1 MADLRTTFM
10 GIELK
15 NPIIL
20 GSSNLVDDLEVIKKI
35 ENAGVAAVVYHS
47 LFEEQIN
54 LEQIQMDDLLAEY
67 DNRSAEMIDIF
78 PEITH
83 GGAKEHLYKLS
94 KLVEH
99 LNIPVFAS
107 LNAVF
112 DSTWEEYAIELEKTG
127 IAGLELNFYDIPTD
141 PKLTSIRIETHQ
153 VKILNRLKQL
163 IKIPISIK
171 FSPFYA
177 NILNIVSEMDKSGAN
192 GIVIFNRFFQ
202 PEIDTELEN
211 FYYPFELTPVKDYHL
226 SLRFTGLL
234 YGNIKADI
242 CATRGITDG
251 EDIIKLILAGA
262 CSVQV
267 VSAIYRHREE
277 YIPQMLKILSD
288 WMDLHK
294 YNTINDFK
302 GQLSMKKLK
311 DPYAYKRAQ
320 YVDILMKSE
329 DVIKKYPMR

>member
-1 MADLRTTFM
+1 MADLRTSFM

-20 GSSNLVDDLEVIKKI
+20 GSSNLVDDLDVIKKI
-35 ENAGVAAVVYHS
+35 EEAGIAAVVYHS

-54 LEQIQMDDLLAEY
+54 LEQIQLDDLLTEY
-67 DNRSAEMIDIF
+67 DHRSAEMIDIF
-78 PEITH
+78 PEIRH
-83 GGAKEHLYKLS
+83 GGAKEHLYKLT
-94 KLVEH
+94 KLTQN
-99 LNIPVFAS
+99 LKIPVFAS
-107 LNAVF
+107 LNCIF
-112 DSTWEEYAIELEKTG
+112 DSTWEEYAIELGKTG

-153 VKILNRLKQL
+153 MKILKKLKNL
-163 IKIPISIK
+163 VKIPISIK
-171 FSPFYA
+171 FSPFYG
-177 NILNIVSEMDKSGAN
+177 NLMNVVTEMDKCGAD
-192 GIVIFNRFFQ
+192 GIVLFNRFFQ

-211 FYYPFELTPVKDYHL
+211 FYYPFELTPIKDYHL

-234 YGNIKADI
+234 YGHINADI

-267 VSAIYRHREE
+267 VSAIYRNKED
-277 YIPQMLKILSD
+277 YIPQMLRMISD
-288 WMDLHK
+288 WMDHHGYK
-294 YNTINDFK
+294 TINDFK
-302 GQLSMKKLK
+302 GRLSMNKLK

-320 YVDILMKSE
+320 YVDILMHSG

>member
-1 MADLRTTFM
+1 MANLRTNYM

-20 GSSNLVDDLEVIKKI
+20 GASNLVDDVEAIKNI
-35 ENAGVAAVVYHS
+35 EKAGIAAVVYHS

-54 LEQIQMDDLLAEY
+54 LEQIQLDDMLTEY
-67 DNRSAEMIDIF
+67 DHRHAEMIDIF
-78 PEITH
+78 PEIRH

-94 KLVEH
+94 NLVK
-99 LNIPVFAS
+99 NVNVPVFAS
-107 LNAVF
+107 LNAIF
-112 DSTWEEYAIELEKTG
+112 DSTWEEYALELEKTG

-141 PKLTSIRIETHQ
+141 PKLTSIKIETHQ
-153 VKILNRLKQL
+153 VKILNKLKKL
-163 IKIPISIK
+163 VKIPISIK
-171 FSPFYA
+171 FSPFYS
-177 NILNIVSEMDKSGAN
+177 NLLNVVSEMDVCGAN

-211 FYYPFELTPVKDYHL
+211 FYYPFELTPDKDYHL

-234 YGNIKADI
+234 YGNINADI

-267 VSAIYRHREE
+267 VSAIYRNNAE
-277 YIPQMLKILSD
+277 YIPVMLKTISD
-288 WMDLHK
+288 WMDLHG
-294 YNTINDFK
+294 YQNISDFK
-302 GQLSMKKLK
+302 GRLSMKKLK

-320 YVDILMKSE
+320 YVDILTKSE
-329 DVIKKYPMR
+329 DIIKKYLMR

>member
-1 MADLRTTFM
+1 MADLRTNYM

-20 GSSNLVDDLEVIKKI
+20 GASNLVDDI
-35 ENAGVAAVVYHS
+35 ETMKGIEKAGIAAVVYHS

-54 LEQIQMDDLLAEY
+54 LEQIQLDDMLTEY
-67 DNRSAEMIDIF
+67 DHRHAEMIDIF
-78 PEITH
+78 PEIRH

-94 KLVEH
+94 SLVKN

-107 LNAVF
+107 LNAIF
-112 DSTWEEYAIELEKTG
+112 DSTWEEYAVELEKTG

-141 PKLTSIRIETHQ
+141 PKLTSIKIETHQ
-153 VKILNRLKQL
+153 VKILNKLKKL
-163 IKIPISIK
+163 VKIPISIK
-171 FSPFYA
+171 FSPFYS
-177 NILNIVSEMDKSGAN
+177 NLLNVVSEMDMCGAN

-202 PEIDTELEN
+202 PEIDTELEK
-211 FYYPFELTPVKDYHL
+211 FYYPFELTPDNDYHL

-267 VSAIYRHREE
+267 VSQIYRNKAD
-277 YIPQMLKILSD
+277 YIPVMLKTISD
-288 WMDLHK
+288 WMDLHG
-294 YNTINDFK
+294 YETIHDFK
-302 GQLSMKKLK
+302 GRLSMKNLK

-320 YVDILMKSE
+320 YVDILTKSE
-329 DVIKKYPMR
+329 DIIKKYLMR